1 MEKEIAGFQ
10 SETTPQNEC
19 KQCKIQPCASFEV
32 QETFVLNNNVFVQLL
47 KTKEIELCYAKVRVH
62 YQGLLQSDIN

>member
-1 MEKEIAGFQ
+1 M
-10 SETTPQNEC
+10 SVSNE
-19 KQCKIQPCASFEV
+19 KIQPCASFEV